1 MDDLILQGRSTL
13 DQKRRTEIYAKAQRH
28 LFDEAAYL
36 FKWGLRGV
44 WGVSNR
50 VDYEAPADEVDRMFL
65 VTPRKK

>member
-1 MDDLILQGRSTL
+1 VQGRSTL
-13 DQKRRTEIYAKAQRH
+13 DQKRRTEIYARAQKH

-50 VDYEAPADEVDRMFL
+50 VEYQAPADEVDRMF
-65 VTPRKK
+65 VAVPRKK